1 MKKVCDIVI
10 KSLED
15 CTSRVAVVVSAIG
28 GNPKVTDLLLQA
40 VDLAATSGF
49 ESARGIVDGLCE
61 KHIEYIKKLCIPWN
75 EAETIIKDMKADIE
89 NIQHVLKVV
98 SLFKHHDQVMKDLV
112 SGYGEVW
119 SGQVLCASLN
129 ARGASFS
136 FINARNNILIVDD
149 TPDTGVVVDWEA
161 SNDRLRDAL
170 SNLGNNTHLVITG
183 FVACTKEGLA
193 TTLKRD
199 GSDYSA
205 SIFGKLLKAK
215 AINIWTDVDGI
226 MSADP
231 RLVQESRVLEHVSYS
246 EALELSY
253 FGAKVIHQKAM
264 LPAALAGIPIYVKN
278 TFNPL
283 APGTCIFYSRTATE
297 DRPGCVC
304 GIGIVRDV
312 ALINIEGT
320 GMIGVPGISE
330 RLFRSLHVMSINVI
344 FVSQASSELSITIAI
359 RADLVD
365 AAQAC
370 ISNAFSMELSIGS
383 ISKVTKIQSCCI
395 VTIVGD
401 SMMHERNVSGRFFS
415 ALGKASINVI
425 AIAQGS
431 NERNV
436 SCVVSTK
443 DSAKALQVVHNAL
456 IVPTNRFNI
465 GVYGVDSPVGNALMK
480 MINDRCSA
488 LNQRY
493 NSNLRVHAIVDA
505 RDDGEFIA
513 DGEHGEQLKLKL
525 KIQVNEEKEEENL
538 KNKVESKEQ
547 DCHCHANGEIG
558 ESKLGPK
565 GQQPT
570 TEMNYHQLL
579 HSLHSVIIDCSTGE
593 DVPGQTSRLHK
604 KWLEAKMSVISN
616 NAFAIS
622 GMLHSYNSSLCKHFK
637 SCDGVKYLYEN
648 ILPVNIPILS
658 TLRHLQVIVIVTH
671 INSIHHSGINVN
683 CFFMCFFY
691 TCLRDSYHLL
701 V

>member
-1 MKKVCDIVI
+1 MRKVCEIVI

-40 VDLAATSGF
+40 IDLAATSGF

-61 KHIEYIKKLCIPWN
+61 KHIEYIKELCIPWN
-75 EAETIIKDMKADIE
+75 EAETIIKDMKTDIE

-149 TPDTGVVVDWEA
+149 MPNSGVVVDWEA

-183 FVACTKEGLA
+183 FIACTKEGLA

-231 RLVQESRVLEHVSYS
+231 RLVQECRVLKHVSYN

-283 APGTCIFYSRTATE
+283 APGTCIFYSSAATE

-330 RLFRSLHVMSINVI
+330 RLFHSLHVMDINVI

-359 RADLVD
+359 HADLVD
-365 AAQAC
+365 TAQAC
-370 ISNAFSMELSIGS
+370 ISNAFSIELSIGS

-395 VTIVGD
+395 ITIVGD

-415 ALGKASINVI
+415 ALGRASINVI

-443 DSAKALQVVHNAL
+443 DSTKALQVVHKAL
-456 IVPTNRFNI
+456 IVPTNCFNI
-465 GVYGVDSPVGNALMK
+465 GVYGVDSPVGDALMQK
-480 MINDRCSA
+480 INDRCSV

-493 NSNLRVHAIVDA
+493 NSNFRVHTIVDA
-505 RDDGEFIA
+505 RDNGEFIA
-513 DGEHGEQLKLKL
+513 DGEQLKLKL
-525 KIQVNEEKEEENL
+525 KIQLKEDEEEENL
-538 KNKVESKEQ
+538 KNEVERKER
-547 DCHCHANGEIG
+547 DCHCHADGEIG

-579 HSLHSVIIDCSTGE
+579 YSLHSVIVDCSTGE
-593 DVPGQTSRLHK
+593 GVPGQTSKLHK
-604 KWLEAKMSVISN
+604 EWLEAKTNVISN

-622 GMLHSYNSSLCKHFK
+622 GVLRSYNSSLCKHFK
-637 SCDGVKYLYEN
+637 SGDGVQYLYES
-648 ILPVNIPILS
+648 ILPVHIPILS
-658 TLRHLQVIVIVTH
+658 TLRNLQVIVLMV
-671 INSIHHSGINVN
+671 
-683 CFFMCFFY
+683 
-691 TCLRDSYHLL
+691 LL
-701 V
+701 YFIWLTLTPFITLESM